1 MQFTRWATAQAV
13 NRQELL
19 EVAIVVGGRRTF
31 LNSVLSRRP
40 NVSTVARRV
49 ISGAF
54 VAVDLRKHPVAEGAE
69 ANTLKHM

>member
-1 MQFTRWATAQAV
+1 MQFTGWTSQAA

-19 EVAIVVGGRRTF
+19 QVAIVVEGRHTF
-31 LNSVLSRRP
+31 LHSVLSRRP

-54 VAVDLRKHPVAEGAE
+54 VAVDLRKYPVAEGAE
-69 ANTLKHM
+69 TKTLKHV